1 MVFVVEVDDILNGGM
16 CIDGR
21 NFFGM
26 YIRVSIFYF
35 FRGFVLGVY
44 GGYFGG
50 CVNVVFFYCVLF
62 Y

>member
-1 MVFVVEVDDILNGGM
+1 MVECVLMEEIFLVY
-16 CIDGR
+16 
-21 NFFGM
+21 GM

-50 CVNVVFFYCVLF
+50 SVNVVFFYCVLF